1 MRISYVTCALL
12 AIAGVASA
20 EPCEVTI
27 ARAPADVRTAIE
39 TALAAEPHCRVA
51 LELRVVAT
59 ADGYYM
65 LARDLHGRVRE
76 RIVPDVASA
85 ATLVTSWAA
94 DDELDEPIGRVVRM
108 PLPPPAPAFAPV
120 DQTDTGAPSSPPPP
134 SGAFLGVYGLYGPNA
149 YGVRGELDLYRRGP
163 WTLGAVVAGVHH
175 ENATPFTDDL
185 AGGQMEYGT
194 LETTDF
200 DLLGYASYQWDLTET
215 WHIRGTLGAGAA
227 LVQAT
232 LEPIFTGSN
241 LTWEGML
248 QDNATGMTALPLAD
262 ASISLDADVG
272 HGFSLVAGVIV
283 DAYFYSPTVAASDD
297 GAGYHVPL
305 DRSASWFALGGL
317 RYAL

>member
-1 MRISYVTCALL
+1 ML
-12 AIAGVASA
+12 AVGGVASA
-20 EPCEVTI
+20 EPCEVAI
-27 ARAPADVRTAIE
+27 ARAPADVRAAIE
-39 TALAAEPHCRVA
+39 SALAAEPHCRVA
-51 LELRVVAT
+51 LELRVVPT
-59 ADGYYM
+59 GDGYYL

-94 DDELDEPIGRVVRM
+94 DDELDEPIGRVVPM
-108 PLPPPAPAFAPV
+108 PAPPPAAFAPV
-120 DQTDTGAPSSPPPP
+120 IETDAIEPSSPPPP
-134 SGAFLGVYGLYGPNA
+134 RGAFLGIYGLYGPNA
-149 YGVRGELDLYRRGP
+149 YGLRGELDLYRRGP

-175 ENATPFTDDL
+175 ASNTLFTDD
-185 AGGQMEYGT
+185 GGPMEYGA

-227 LVQAT
+227 IVEAT
-232 LEPIFTGSN
+232 LEPIFTGSD
-241 LTWEGML
+241 LTWAGML

-283 DAYFYSPTVAASDD
+283 DAYFYSPTVAASVD
-297 GAGYHVPL
+297 GSGYHVPL